1 LKKKIQN
8 KNKNHGGG
16 AVQPGFCKRVWECG
30 CDCFLKC
37 FLFENAL
44 K

>member
-16 AVQPGFCKRVWECG
+16 AVQPGFCKRVWEC
-30 CDCFLKC
+30 
-37 FLFENAL
+37 FLFENVL